1 MGILEEIKFNFKGCE
16 TEADYSNA
24 LMQWITNRAFQF
36 DKTKYNKVCLRLEDS
51 VESCVAIEMC
61 FIISAYTNLEFYV
74 PRKDARK
81 CRCYKKNP
89 IIKAVSMRK
98 WNKLSK
104 ELDTMCWD
112 AQSTCG
118 TYSYEDNGAMIY
130 LGIGAESIRGI
141 GVNLYGW
148 NDNRKEY
155 LANLKKAIK
164 EAKKAIKE
172 ERKNFKEF
180 KKGCDECASTD
191 DKR

>member
-1 MGILEEIKFNFKGCE
+1 MEEIKFNFRGCE
-16 TEADYSNA
+16 TDADYSNA

-36 DKTKYNKVCLRLEDS
+36 DKTRYNRVCLRLEDS

-89 IIKAVSMRK
+89 IIKAVSLRK

-104 ELDTMCWD
+104 ELDTMRWD
-112 AQSTCG
+112 AQSTCDA
-118 TYSYEDNGAMIY
+118 YFYENNGAMIY
-130 LGIGAESIRGI
+130 FGIGAESIRGI
-141 GVNLYGW
+141 GINLYGW

-155 LANLKKAIK
+155 LTNLKKAIK
-164 EAKKAIKE
+164 EARKAIKE
-172 ERKNFKEF
+172 EQKAFKEF
-180 KKGCDECASTD
+180 KKGCGEYAGTD

>member
-1 MGILEEIKFNFKGCE
+1 
-16 TEADYSNA
+16 
-24 LMQWITNRAFQF
+24 
-36 DKTKYNKVCLRLEDS
+36 
-51 VESCVAIEMC
+51 
-61 FIISAYTNLEFYV
+61 
-74 PRKDARK
+74 
-81 CRCYKKNP
+81 
-89 IIKAVSMRK
+89 MR
-98 WNKLSK
+98 
-104 ELDTMCWD
+104 WD

-118 TYSYEDNGAMIY
+118 IYSYEDNGAMIY

-172 ERKNFKEF
+172 EQKSLKKF
-180 KKGCDECASTD
+180 KKECSEYASTD